1 VKINKRS
8 GGVIVVAAVAAA
20 VVAIVFLIGPITGNA
35 PTPTT
40 QGPFGPI
47 SDVGIATTTT
57 NTTSAP
63 SAQNG
68 VAVGGGNLSVS
79 INQFSPSTVQIQPG
93 QSVNFYA
100 PSGSTELHNVL
111 FDLSNGT
118 AISSVELAFILPPG
132 FSPEALQLAPP
143 DNFGEP
149 IIQNISGGRQSIIAL
164 NKVIFHPSTIDQN
177 GHASYLQERELIQL
191 IEQGRQQGLF
201 LPPSLSANYTMQGTE
216 VVVSSGLILDV
227 MGFAPLEQEQGG
239 QQQAGTAEGQQQQQQ
254 QQQQG
259 PTPQGVEEE
268 SLPPAY
274 PILSNFTVTFNEPG
288 AYPFFCAFHPGMAGV
303 VNVIDTNATLS
314 QPGTEIAP
322 A

>member
-8 GGVIVVAAVAAA
+8 GGVIVGAIAAA
-20 VVAIVFLIGPITGNA
+20 VVAIVFLVGPLTGNA
-35 PTPTT
+35 PPPMT
-40 QGPFGPI
+40 QGSFDPM

-57 NTTSAP
+57 NTTSAAN
-63 SAQNG
+63 AQHR
-68 VAVGGGNLSVS
+68 VAVGGGNLTVS

-93 QSVNFYA
+93 QSVTFYA

-132 FSPEALQLAPP
+132 FSADALQLAPP
-143 DNFGEP
+143 DNFGES
-149 IIQNISGGRQSIIAL
+149 IIQNISGGRQAIIAL
-164 NKVIFHPSTIDQN
+164 NKVLFHPSVVGQD

-201 LPPSLSANYTMQGTE
+201 LSPSLSANYTMQGTE

-227 MGFAPLEQEQGG
+227 LGFAPLEQEQEG

-254 QQQQG
+254 QES
-259 PTPQGVEEE
+259 TPQGGEE
-268 SLPPAY
+268 SRPPAY

-288 AYPFFCAFHPGMAGV
+288 SYPFFCAFHPGMTGV

-314 QPGTEIAP
+314 QPGTETAP

>member
-8 GGVIVVAAVAAA
+8 GGVIGAAIAAA
-20 VVAIVFLIGPITGNA
+20 VVALVFLVGPLTGNA
-35 PTPTT
+35 PTPMT
-40 QGPFGPI
+40 QGSFDPM

-57 NTTSAP
+57 NTTSAAN
-63 SAQNG
+63 AQHR

-93 QSVNFYA
+93 QSVTFYA

-132 FSPEALQLAPP
+132 FSPDALQLAPP

-149 IIQNISGGRQSIIAL
+149 IIQNISGGRQAIIAL
-164 NKVIFHPSTIDQN
+164 NKILFHPSTVDQN

-201 LPPSLSANYTMQGTE
+201 LSPSLSANYTMQGTE

-227 MGFAPLEQEQGG
+227 SGFAPLEQEQEG
-239 QQQAGTAEGQQQQQQ
+239 QQQAGTAEGQQQQLE
-254 QQQQG
+254 
-259 PTPQGVEEE
+259 PTPQGVEQE
-268 SLPPAY
+268 SRPPAY

-288 AYPFFCAFHPGMAGV
+288 SYPFFCAFHPGMTGV
-303 VNVIDTNATLS
+303 VNVIDTNAALS

>member
-8 GGVIVVAAVAAA
+8 GGVIGAAIAAA
-20 VVAIVFLIGPITGNA
+20 VVALVFLVGPLTGNA
-35 PTPTT
+35 PTPMT
-40 QGPFGPI
+40 QGSFDPM

-57 NTTSAP
+57 NTTSAAN
-63 SAQNG
+63 AQHR
-68 VAVGGGNLSVS
+68 VAVGGGNLSVA
-79 INQFSPSTVQIQPG
+79 INQFSPPTVQIQPG
-93 QSVNFYA
+93 QSVTFYA

-132 FSPEALQLAPP
+132 FSPDALQLAPP

-149 IIQNISGGRQSIIAL
+149 IIQNISGGRQAIIAL
-164 NKVIFHPSTIDQN
+164 NKILFHPSTVDQN

-227 MGFAPLEQEQGG
+227 MGFAPIEQEQGG
-239 QQQAGTAEGQQQQQQ
+239 QQAGTAEGQQQQQQ
-254 QQQQG
+254 QEST
-259 PTPQGVEEE
+259 TPQGVEEE
-268 SLPPAY
+268 SRPPAY

-303 VNVIDTNATLS
+303 VNVIDTNAALS